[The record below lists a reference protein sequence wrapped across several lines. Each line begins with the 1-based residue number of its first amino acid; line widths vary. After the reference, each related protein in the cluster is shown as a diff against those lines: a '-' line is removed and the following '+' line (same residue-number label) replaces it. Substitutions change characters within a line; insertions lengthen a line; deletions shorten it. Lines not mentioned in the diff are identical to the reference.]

1 MDTFSYIKAIAAA
14 LGWGFGFLV
23 GGLDGILLTL
33 IVFVCIDY
41 LTGVMSAA
49 TAQSL
54 SSAVGLKGICKK
66 VLIFLLVGV
75 ANFLDNYIFQGATPM
90 RDAVIFFYIAN
101 EGISILE
108 NTAKMGVPVPA
119 PLEKLLLRLKE
130 VKKDED

>member
-49 TAQSL
+49 TEQSL

-130 VKKDED
+130 VKKDEN

>member
-130 VKKDED
+130 VKKDEN

>member
-1 MDTFSYIKAIAAA
+1 
-14 LGWGFGFLV
+14 
-23 GGLDGILLTL
+23 
-33 IVFVCIDY
+33 
-41 LTGVMSAA
+41 MSAA
-49 TAQSL
+49 TAHSL

-130 VKKDED
+130 VKKDEN